1 MMDLLPI
8 NDPAG
13 ARNFLLDKVIQARTS
28 LPENGDSDPDDA
40 DVHVYLAG
48 LLAQILPSERH
59 DELALGYIFDYDFE
73 LADAL
78 DGADGARTFRTLKTN
93 ADNILV
99 ALGIFRALPT
109 PRVRQKGFVTRDD
122 YVGRGRSYYTQ
133 AASCRK
139 RIDRQTTARVEVLE
153 KLSDRFETYLQ
164 LLDRLRADYLDL
176 HTRLSSGTLF
186 HLEHDA
192 SEAARTF
199 ALGRAVDALL
209 DAWSSWQS
217 GQGTELAVS
226 DALAVV
232 HALDPQFAWP
242 PPSPLDPGALS

>member
-1 MMDLLPI
+1 MDLMPI

-13 ARNFLLDKVIQARTS
+13 ARNFLLDKMIQARTS
-28 LPENGDSDPDDA
+28 LPESGDPAPNDA

-59 DELALGYIFDYDFE
+59 EELSVGYLYDYDFE

-78 DGADGARTFRTLKTN
+78 EGADGARTFRTLKTN

-109 PRVRQKGFVTRDD
+109 PRVRHKGFVTRDD
-122 YVGRGRSYYTQ
+122 YVGRGRTYYTQ

-153 KLSDRFETYLQ
+153 KLSDRFEAYLQ
-164 LLDRLRADYLDL
+164 LLDHLRADYLDL
-176 HTRLSSGTLF
+176 HTKLSSGTLF

-192 SEAARTF
+192 SETARSV
-199 ALGRAVDALL
+199 ALSRAVDELL
-209 DAWSSWQS
+209 DVWNSWRN
-217 GQGTELAVS
+217 GQGTELAVN
-226 DALAVV
+226 DALSAVR
-232 HALDPQFAWP
+232 ALDPRFVWP
-242 PPSPLDPGALS
+242 PPSPLDPGTLV